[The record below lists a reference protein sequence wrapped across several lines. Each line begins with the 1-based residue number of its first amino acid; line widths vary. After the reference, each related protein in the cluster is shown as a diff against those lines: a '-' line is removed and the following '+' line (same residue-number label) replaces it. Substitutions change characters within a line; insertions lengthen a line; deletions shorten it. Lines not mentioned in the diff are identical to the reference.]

1 MSVLRSMKWIWYQLS
16 RNILPFST
24 MTLEIRSGYIG
35 SEMSIFGDP
44 DAMGKARGDRR
55 LLLFAFALYGL
66 IVFPKA
72 LGYVSVKLADFL
84 F

>member
-1 MSVLRSMKWIWYQLS
+1 MKWIWYRLS

-24 MTLEIRSGYIG
+24 MNLEIGSGYIE
-35 SEMSIFGDP
+35 SRTSIFGDP
-44 DAMGKARGDRR
+44 DAMRKASGDRHFS
-55 LLLFAFALYGL
+55 LFAFFVYGL

-72 LGYVSVKLADFL
+72 LGHVSVELADFQ